1 MALDPAFRTVLD
13 TLEQEGALPLVRDGD
28 AVASRAHYRQLAM
41 ARRGPDFVPEQVE
54 VVADGVIP
62 GGSGGDVPVR
72 TYLPAD
78 DTGAIV
84 VYLHGGGWV
93 LGDVD
98 THDPVCRRVAN
109 ATGATVVSVDYRLAP
124 EHPHPAA
131 LDDAEIVLRNI
142 SARAAGRPIG
152 LAGDSAGASVAA
164 GLAVRAIR
172 DGGLRVD
179 AQLLFY
185 PATDP
190 TSSHPSIRS
199 NGSGYFLTDADMGFF
214 WSQYLPGG
222 VGAADPEIA
231 LLEADVRGVA
241 PAVVATAECD
251 PLRDEGQAYVAHLE
265 RAAVTVRHVEGPGLI
280 HGYAAFLG
288 VVEAADIAAS
298 TALAEFRELLA

>member
-13 TLEQEGALPLVRDGD
+13 TLEQAGAVPLVRNGD
-28 AVASRAHYRQLAM
+28 AVATRAHYRELAM
-41 ARRGPDFVPEQVE
+41 ARRGPGFVPEQVE
-54 VVADGVIP
+54 DVADGSVP

-72 TYLPAD
+72 TYRPAD

-93 LGDVD
+93 MGDIE

-131 LDDAEIVLRNI
+131 LDDAEIVLRNV

-190 TSSHPSIRS
+190 TSSHASIAE
-199 NGSGYFLTDADMGFF
+199 NGSGYFLTAADMAFF
-214 WSQYLPGG
+214 WESYLPGG
-222 VGAADPEIA
+222 AGATDQEIA
-231 LLEADVRGVA
+231 LLDADVRGVA
-241 PAVVATAECD
+241 PAVVTTAEFD
-251 PLRDEGQAYVAHLE
+251 PLRDEGQAYADRVQRAGVA
-265 RAAVTVRHVEGPGLI
+265 VRRVDGPGLI

-288 VVEAADIAAS
+288 VVEAADAAVA
-298 TALAEFRELLA
+298 TALAEFRTLLG

>member
-1 MALDPAFRTVLD
+1 MALDPGFRTVLD
-13 TLEQEGALPLVRDGD
+13 TLERAGALPLVRDGD
-28 AVASRAHYRQLAM
+28 AVATRAHYRELAM
-41 ARRGPDFVPEQVE
+41 ARRGPGFVPEQVAD
-54 VVADGVIP
+54 VADGSVP
-62 GGSGGDVPVR
+62 GGPGGDVPVR
-72 TYLPAD
+72 TYVPAD

-93 LGDVD
+93 VGDVD

-172 DGGLRVD
+172 LGGLRVD

-190 TSSHPSIRS
+190 TSSHPSIRT
-199 NGSGYFLTDADMGFF
+199 NGSGYFLTDADMAYF
-214 WSQYLPGG
+214 WEQYLPGG
-222 VGAADPEIA
+222 AGAQDPEIA
-231 LLEADVRGVA
+231 LLEADVRGIA
-241 PAVVATAECD
+241 PAVVATAEFD
-251 PLRDEGQAYVAHLE
+251 PLRDEGRAYVAHLE
-265 RAAVTVRHVEGPGLI
+265 RAGATVHHVDGPGLI

-288 VVEAADIAAS
+288 VVDAADAAAT
-298 TALAEFRELLA
+298 TALAQFRALLG